1 MFLKN
6 NQKQLKTNKKNEVKS
21 VKSLW
26 SSDKQLVSVKDFISN
41 EKLNPE
47 IIYVIERIRTKK

>member
-26 SSDKQLVSVKDFISN
+26 SSDKQLASVKDFISN

-47 IIYVIERIRTKK
+47 IISVIERIGTKK

>member
-26 SSDKQLVSVKDFISN
+26 SSDKQLASVKDFISN

-47 IIYVIERIRTKK
+47 IIYVIERIGTKK